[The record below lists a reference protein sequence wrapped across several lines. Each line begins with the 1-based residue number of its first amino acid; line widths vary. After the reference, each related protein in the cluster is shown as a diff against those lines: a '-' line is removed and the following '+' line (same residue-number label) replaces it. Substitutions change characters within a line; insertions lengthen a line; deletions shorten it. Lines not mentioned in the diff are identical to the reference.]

1 MSIFGVPPLPPQ
13 SRRHLKMAPKQ
24 KRMAHK
30 FNLIYRGTLPLITR
44 KVLVRFQA
52 VATDPRVLL
61 NLVGSISPKRTKG
74 TVAKPTEYP
83 TMKNT
88 SPTTGSHSRP
98 FHGTGNRFTIAD
110 GEILSLHLSMVASN
124 LNANSSYK
132 IRIGGL
138 LNQGS
143 FDVCNWLY

>member
-1 MSIFGVPPLPPQ
+1 
-13 SRRHLKMAPKQ
+13 MAYE
-24 KRMAHK
+24 
-30 FNLIYRGTLPLITR
+30 FTVVLSLITR

-61 NLVGSISPKRTKG
+61 NLAGSISPKRTKG

-98 FHGTGNRFTIAD
+98 FHSAGNRLTFAG
-110 GEILSLHLSMVASN
+110 GEILS
-124 LNANSSYK
+124 
-132 IRIGGL
+132 
-138 LNQGS
+138 
-143 FDVCNWLY
+143 